1 MPSSYLKVA
10 AERSRSTSGKRQ
22 RGLNRGSRDLR
33 TELRLDA
40 ATSLKPTAPVSV
52 SPRSH
57 LKGLTVSGGLA
68 ERAGGSEEEE
78 EAAQSRPEPRR
89 QHGTSNIHRSEE
101 EAGGRLT
108 ALHLGGEAAPT
119 AAP

>member
-1 MPSSYLKVA
+1 MPSSHLKVA
-10 AERSRSTSGKRQ
+10 AERSTSTSGNRQ

-52 SPRSH
+52 S
-57 LKGLTVSGGLA
+57 LTVSGGLA

-101 EAGGRLT
+101 EAGGRPL
-108 ALHLGGEAAPT
+108 LLRV
-119 AAP
+119 